1 MRDFIDAF
9 GRLPRLQQASLW
21 TWLPDGRVWDAARS
35 IAGSSVILLN
45 ERHLRWLMGDDPV
58 ARARRRF

>member
-9 GRLPRLQQASLW
+9 GRLPRLQKASLW
-21 TWLPDGRVWDAARS
+21 PWSPSVRVWDAAQS
-35 IAGSSVILLN
+35 IAGSNAVLPN
-45 ERHLRWLMGDDPV
+45 ERHQRWLMADDPV